1 MFNFLKNL
9 LEKAAEGLP
18 GAAASHQPWQAAGLS
33 EPQFMAVVLLLQ
45 LSHADFDSTEQ
56 EQQLVLHYIE
66 REYALARP
74 LAQQVLVQANQLAAD
89 ATCLHAYTSKLKVLT
104 EPERLALLNQLW
116 QLAWADG
123 SVDPNEEM
131 MLRKVADL
139 LFIRHSDFIKAKLA
153 NQPAAG

>member
-1 MFNFLKNL
+1 LFNFLKNL
-9 LEKAAEGLP
+9 LEKASEGLA
-18 GAAASHQPWQAAGLS
+18 GDTGQQAIWQNAGLS
-33 EPQFMAVVLLLQ
+33 ETQFMALVLLLQ

-56 EQQLVLHYIE
+56 EQQLVLGYLQ
-66 REYALARP
+66 REYQLAP
-74 LAQQVLVQANQLAAD
+74 AIAQQVLAQANQLAAD
-89 ATCLHAYTSKLKVLT
+89 ATCLHAYTSKLKVLSET
-104 EPERLALLNQLW
+104 ERLALLNQLW

-153 NQPAAG
+153 NQPA

>member
-9 LEKAAEGLP
+9 LEKASEGLA
-18 GAAASHQPWQAAGLS
+18 GSAGQQAVWQNAGLS
-33 EPQFMAVVLLLQ
+33 ETQFMAVVLLLQ

-56 EQQLVLHYIE
+56 EQQLVLGYLQ
-66 REYALARP
+66 REYQLAPDIAR
-74 LAQQVLVQANQLAAD
+74 QVLAQANQLAAD
-89 ATCLHAYTSKLKVLT
+89 ATCLHAYTSKLKVLSET
-104 EPERLALLNQLW
+104 ERLVLLNQLW

-153 NQPAAG
+153 NQPA

>member
-9 LEKAAEGLP
+9 LEKASEGLA
-18 GAAASHQPWQAAGLS
+18 GNAGQQAIWQNAGLS
-33 EPQFMAVVLLLQ
+33 ETQFMAVVLLLQ

-56 EQQLVLHYIE
+56 EQQLVLGYLQ
-66 REYALARP
+66 REYQLAP
-74 LAQQVLVQANQLAAD
+74 AIAQQVLAQANQLAAD
-89 ATCLHAYTSKLKVLT
+89 ATCLHAYTSKLKVLSET
-104 EPERLALLNQLW
+104 ERLALLNQLW

-153 NQPAAG
+153 NQPA

>member
-9 LEKAAEGLP
+9 LEKASEGLA
-18 GAAASHQPWQAAGLS
+18 GSAGQQAVWQNAGLS
-33 EPQFMAVVLLLQ
+33 ETQFMAVVLLLQ

-56 EQQLVLHYIE
+56 EQQLVLGYLQ
-66 REYALARP
+66 REYQLAP
-74 LAQQVLVQANQLAAD
+74 AIAQQVLAQANPLAAD
-89 ATCLHAYTSKLKVLT
+89 ATCLHAYTSKLKVLSET
-104 EPERLALLNQLW
+104 ERLVLLNQLW

-153 NQPAAG
+153 NQPA

>member
-1 MFNFLKNL
+1 LFNFLKNL
-9 LEKAAEGLP
+9 LEKASEGLA
-18 GAAASHQPWQAAGLS
+18 GSAGQQAVWQNAGLS
-33 EPQFMAVVLLLQ
+33 ETQFMAVVLLLQ

-56 EQQLVLHYIE
+56 EQQLVLGYLQ
-66 REYALARP
+66 REYQLAP
-74 LAQQVLVQANQLAAD
+74 AIAQQVLAQANQLAAD
-89 ATCLHAYTSKLKVLT
+89 ATCLHAYTSKLKVLSET
-104 EPERLALLNQLW
+104 ERLVLLNQLW

-153 NQPAAG
+153 NQPA

>member
-9 LEKAAEGLP
+9 LEKASEGLA
-18 GAAASHQPWQAAGLS
+18 GNAGQQAVWQNAGLS
-33 EPQFMAVVLLLQ
+33 ETQFMAVVLLLQ

-56 EQQLVLHYIE
+56 EQELVLGYLQ
-66 REYALARP
+66 REYQLAP
-74 LAQQVLVQANQLAAD
+74 AIAQQVLAQANQLAAD
-89 ATCLHAYTSKLKVLT
+89 ATCLHAYTSKLKVLSET
-104 EPERLALLNQLW
+104 ERLVLLNQLW

-123 SVDPNEEM
+123 NVDPNEEM

-153 NQPAAG
+153 NQPA

>member
-9 LEKAAEGLP
+9 LEKASEGLA
-18 GAAASHQPWQAAGLS
+18 GSAGQQAVWQNAGLS
-33 EPQFMAVVLLLQ
+33 ETQFMAVVLLLQ

-56 EQQLVLHYIE
+56 EQQLVLGYLQ
-66 REYALARP
+66 REYQLAP
-74 LAQQVLVQANQLAAD
+74 DIAQQVLAQANQLAAD
-89 ATCLHAYTSKLKVLT
+89 ATCLHAYTSKLKVLSET
-104 EPERLALLNQLW
+104 ERLVLLNQLW

-153 NQPAAG
+153 NQPA

>member
-9 LEKAAEGLP
+9 LEKASEGLA
-18 GAAASHQPWQAAGLS
+18 GSAGQQAIWQNDGLS
-33 EPQFMAVVLLLQ
+33 ETQFMAVVLLLQ

-56 EQQLVLHYIE
+56 EQQLVLGYLQ
-66 REYALARP
+66 REYQLAP
-74 LAQQVLVQANQLAAD
+74 DIAQQVLAQANQLAAD
-89 ATCLHAYTSKLKVLT
+89 ATCLHAYTSKLKVLSET
-104 EPERLALLNQLW
+104 ERLVLLNQLW

-153 NQPAAG
+153 NQPA

>member
-9 LEKAAEGLP
+9 LEKASEGLA
-18 GAAASHQPWQAAGLS
+18 GNTGQQAIWQNAGLS
-33 EPQFMAVVLLLQ
+33 ETQFMALVLLLQ

-56 EQQLVLHYIE
+56 EQQLVLGYLQ
-66 REYALARP
+66 REYQLAP
-74 LAQQVLVQANQLAAD
+74 AIAQQVLAQANQLAAD
-89 ATCLHAYTSKLKVLT
+89 ATCLHAYTSKLKVLSET
-104 EPERLALLNQLW
+104 ERLALLNQLW

-153 NQPAAG
+153 NQPA

>member
-9 LEKAAEGLP
+9 LEKASEGLA
-18 GAAASHQPWQAAGLS
+18 GSAGQQTVWQNAGLS
-33 EPQFMAVVLLLQ
+33 ETQFMAVVLLLQ

-56 EQQLVLHYIE
+56 EQQLLLGYLQ
-66 REYALARP
+66 REYQLAP
-74 LAQQVLVQANQLAAD
+74 DIAQQVLAQANQLAAD
-89 ATCLHAYTSKLKVLT
+89 ATCLHAYTSKLKVLSET
-104 EPERLALLNQLW
+104 ERLVLLNQLW

-153 NQPAAG
+153 NQPA

>member
-1 MFNFLKNL
+1 LFNFLKNL
-9 LEKAAEGLP
+9 LEKASEGLA
-18 GAAASHQPWQAAGLS
+18 GSAGQQAVWQNAGLS
-33 EPQFMAVVLLLQ
+33 ETQFMAVVLLLQ

-56 EQQLVLHYIE
+56 EQQLVLGYLQ
-66 REYALARP
+66 REYQLAP
-74 LAQQVLVQANQLAAD
+74 DIAQQVLAQANQLAAD
-89 ATCLHAYTSKLKVLT
+89 ATCLHAYTSKLKVLSET
-104 EPERLALLNQLW
+104 ERLVLLNQLW

-153 NQPAAG
+153 NQPA

>member
-9 LEKAAEGLP
+9 LEKASEGLA
-18 GAAASHQPWQAAGLS
+18 GSAGQQAIWQNAGLS
-33 EPQFMAVVLLLQ
+33 ETQFMAVVLLLQ

-56 EQQLVLHYIE
+56 EQQLVLGYLQ
-66 REYALARP
+66 REYQLAP
-74 LAQQVLVQANQLAAD
+74 DIAQQVLAQANQLAAD
-89 ATCLHAYTSKLKVLT
+89 ATCLHAYTSKLKVLSET
-104 EPERLALLNQLW
+104 ERLALLNQLW

-153 NQPAAG
+153 NQPA

>member
-1 MFNFLKNL
+1 LFNFLKNL
-9 LEKAAEGLP
+9 LEKASGGLA
-18 GAAASHQPWQAAGLS
+18 GSAGQQAVWKNAGLS
-33 EPQFMAVVLLLQ
+33 ESQFMAVVLLLQ

-56 EQQLVLHYIE
+56 EQQLVLGYLQ
-66 REYALARP
+66 REYQLAP
-74 LAQQVLVQANQLAAD
+74 DIAQQVLAQANQLAAD
-89 ATCLHAYTSKLKVLT
+89 ATCLHAYTSKLKVLSET
-104 EPERLALLNQLW
+104 ERLALLNQLW

-153 NQPAAG
+153 NQPA

>member
-1 MFNFLKNL
+1 LFNFLKNL
-9 LEKAAEGLP
+9 LEKASEGLA
-18 GAAASHQPWQAAGLS
+18 GNTGQQAIWQNAGLS
-33 EPQFMAVVLLLQ
+33 ETQFMAVVLLLQ

-56 EQQLVLHYIE
+56 EQQLVLGYLQ
-66 REYALARP
+66 REYQLAP
-74 LAQQVLVQANQLAAD
+74 AIAQQVLAQANQLAAD
-89 ATCLHAYTSKLKVLT
+89 ATCLHAYTSKLKVLSET
-104 EPERLALLNQLW
+104 ERLALLNQLW

-153 NQPAAG
+153 NQPA

>member
-1 MFNFLKNL
+1 M
-9 LEKAAEGLP
+9 
-18 GAAASHQPWQAAGLS
+18 
-33 EPQFMAVVLLLQ
+33 VLLQ

-56 EQQLVLHYIE
+56 EQQLVLGYLQ
-66 REYALARP
+66 REYQLAP
-74 LAQQVLVQANQLAAD
+74 AIAQQVLAQANQLAAD
-89 ATCLHAYTSKLKVLT
+89 ATCLHAYTSKLKVLSET
-104 EPERLALLNQLW
+104 ERLVLLNQLW

-153 NQPAAG
+153 NQPA

>member
-9 LEKAAEGLP
+9 LEKASEGLA
-18 GAAASHQPWQAAGLS
+18 GNTGQQAIWQNAGLS
-33 EPQFMAVVLLLQ
+33 ETQFMAVVLLLQ

-56 EQQLVLHYIE
+56 EQQLVLGYLQ
-66 REYALARP
+66 REYQLAP
-74 LAQQVLVQANQLAAD
+74 AIAQQVLAQANQLAAD
-89 ATCLHAYTSKLKVLT
+89 ATCLHAYTSKLKVLSET
-104 EPERLALLNQLW
+104 ERLALLNQLW
-116 QLAWADG
+116 QVAWADG

-153 NQPAAG
+153 NQPA

>member
-9 LEKAAEGLP
+9 LEKASEGLA
-18 GAAASHQPWQAAGLS
+18 GNTGQQAIWQNAGLS
-33 EPQFMAVVLLLQ
+33 ETQFMAVVLLLQ

-56 EQQLVLHYIE
+56 EQQLVLGYLQ
-66 REYALARP
+66 REYQLAP
-74 LAQQVLVQANQLAAD
+74 AIAQQVLAQANQLAAD
-89 ATCLHAYTSKLKVLT
+89 ATCLHAYTSKLKVLSET
-104 EPERLALLNQLW
+104 ERLALLNQLW

-153 NQPAAG
+153 NQPA

>member
-9 LEKAAEGLP
+9 LEKASEGLA
-18 GAAASHQPWQAAGLS
+18 GNAGQQAIWQNAGLS
-33 EPQFMAVVLLLQ
+33 ETQFMAVVLLLQ

-56 EQQLVLHYIE
+56 EQHLVLGYLQ
-66 REYALARP
+66 REYQLAP
-74 LAQQVLVQANQLAAD
+74 AIAQQVLAQANQLAAD
-89 ATCLHAYTSKLKVLT
+89 ATCLHAYTSKLKVLSET
-104 EPERLALLNQLW
+104 ERLALLNQLW

-153 NQPAAG
+153 NQPA

>member
-9 LEKAAEGLP
+9 LEKASEGLA
-18 GAAASHQPWQAAGLS
+18 GSAGQQAVWQNAGLS
-33 EPQFMAVVLLLQ
+33 ETQFMAVVLLLQ

-56 EQQLVLHYIE
+56 EQQLVLGYLQ
-66 REYALARP
+66 REYQLAP
-74 LAQQVLVQANQLAAD
+74 DIAQQVLAQANQLAAD
-89 ATCLHAYTSKLKVLT
+89 ATCLHAYTSKLKVLSET
-104 EPERLALLNQLW
+104 ERLALLNQLW

-153 NQPAAG
+153 NQPA

>member
-9 LEKAAEGLP
+9 LEKASEGLA
-18 GAAASHQPWQAAGLS
+18 GSAGQQAAWQNAGLS
-33 EPQFMAVVLLLQ
+33 ETQFMAVVLLLQ

-56 EQQLVLHYIE
+56 EQQLVLGYLQ
-66 REYALARP
+66 REYQLAP
-74 LAQQVLVQANQLAAD
+74 DIAQQVLAQANQLAAD
-89 ATCLHAYTSKLKVLT
+89 ATCLHAYTSKLKVLSET
-104 EPERLALLNQLW
+104 ERLVLLNQLW

-153 NQPAAG
+153 NQPA

>member
-1 MFNFLKNL
+1 LFNFLKNL
-9 LEKAAEGLP
+9 LEKASEGLA
-18 GAAASHQPWQAAGLS
+18 GNAGQQAIWQNAGLS
-33 EPQFMAVVLLLQ
+33 ETQFMAVVLLLQ

-56 EQQLVLHYIE
+56 EQQLVLGYLQ
-66 REYALARP
+66 REYQLAP
-74 LAQQVLVQANQLAAD
+74 DIAQQVLAQANQLAAD
-89 ATCLHAYTSKLKVLT
+89 ATCLHAYTSKLKVLSET
-104 EPERLALLNQLW
+104 ERLVLLNQLW

-153 NQPAAG
+153 NQPA

>member
-9 LEKAAEGLP
+9 LEKASEGLA
-18 GAAASHQPWQAAGLS
+18 GNAGQQAIWQNAGLS
-33 EPQFMAVVLLLQ
+33 ETQFMALVLLLQ

-56 EQQLVLHYIE
+56 EQQLVLGYLQ
-66 REYALARP
+66 REYQLAP
-74 LAQQVLVQANQLAAD
+74 AIAQQVLAQANQLAAD
-89 ATCLHAYTSKLKVLT
+89 ATCLHAYTSKLKVLSET
-104 EPERLALLNQLW
+104 ERLALLNQLW

-153 NQPAAG
+153 NQPA

>member
-9 LEKAAEGLP
+9 LEKASEGLA
-18 GAAASHQPWQAAGLS
+18 GSAGQQAVWQNAGLS
-33 EPQFMAVVLLLQ
+33 ETQFMAVVLLLQ

-56 EQQLVLHYIE
+56 EQQLVLGYLQ
-66 REYALARP
+66 REYQLAP
-74 LAQQVLVQANQLAAD
+74 DIAQQVLAQANQLATD
-89 ATCLHAYTSKLKVLT
+89 ATCLHAYTSKLKVLSET
-104 EPERLALLNQLW
+104 ERLVLLNQLW

-153 NQPAAG
+153 NQPA

>member
-9 LEKAAEGLP
+9 LEKASEGLA
-18 GAAASHQPWQAAGLS
+18 GNAGQQAIWQNAGLS
-33 EPQFMAVVLLLQ
+33 ETQFMAVVLLLQ

-56 EQQLVLHYIE
+56 EQQLVLGYLQ
-66 REYALARP
+66 REYQLAP
-74 LAQQVLVQANQLAAD
+74 DIAQQVLAQANQLAAD
-89 ATCLHAYTSKLKVLT
+89 ATCLHAYTSKLKVLSET
-104 EPERLALLNQLW
+104 ERLVLLNQLW

-123 SVDPNEEM
+123 NVDPNEEM

-153 NQPAAG
+153 NQPA

>member
-9 LEKAAEGLP
+9 LEKASEGLA
-18 GAAASHQPWQAAGLS
+18 GSAGQQAVWQNAGLS
-33 EPQFMAVVLLLQ
+33 ETQFMAVVLLLQ

-56 EQQLVLHYIE
+56 EQQLVLGYLQ
-66 REYALARP
+66 REYQLAP
-74 LAQQVLVQANQLAAD
+74 AIAQQVLAQANQLAAD
-89 ATCLHAYTSKLKVLT
+89 ATCLHAYTSKLKVLSET
-104 EPERLALLNQLW
+104 ERLALLNQLW

-153 NQPAAG
+153 NQPA

>member
-9 LEKAAEGLP
+9 LEKASEGLA
-18 GAAASHQPWQAAGLS
+18 GSAGQQAVWQNAGLS
-33 EPQFMAVVLLLQ
+33 ETQFMAVVLLLQ

-56 EQQLVLHYIE
+56 EQQLVLGYLQ
-66 REYALARP
+66 REYQLAP
-74 LAQQVLVQANQLAAD
+74 AIAQQVLAQANQLAAD
-89 ATCLHAYTSKLKVLT
+89 ATCLHAYTSKLKMLSET
-104 EPERLALLNQLW
+104 ERLALLNQLW

-153 NQPAAG
+153 NQPA

>member
-9 LEKAAEGLP
+9 LEKASEGLA
-18 GAAASHQPWQAAGLS
+18 GDTGQQAIWQNAGLS
-33 EPQFMAVVLLLQ
+33 ETQFMALVLLLQ

-56 EQQLVLHYIE
+56 EQQLVLGYLQ
-66 REYALARP
+66 REYQLAP
-74 LAQQVLVQANQLAAD
+74 AIAQQVLAQANQLAAD
-89 ATCLHAYTSKLKVLT
+89 ATCLHAYTSKLKVLSET
-104 EPERLALLNQLW
+104 ERLALLNQLW

-153 NQPAAG
+153 NQPA

>member
-9 LEKAAEGLP
+9 LEKASEGLA
-18 GAAASHQPWQAAGLS
+18 GSAGQQAVWQNAGLS
-33 EPQFMAVVLLLQ
+33 ETQFMAVVLLLQ

-56 EQQLVLHYIE
+56 EQQLVLGYLQ
-66 REYALARP
+66 REYQLAP
-74 LAQQVLVQANQLAAD
+74 AIAQQVLAQANQLAAD
-89 ATCLHAYTSKLKVLT
+89 ATCLHAYTSKLKVLSET
-104 EPERLALLNQLW
+104 ERLVLLNQLW

-153 NQPAAG
+153 NQPA

>member
-9 LEKAAEGLP
+9 LEKASEGLA
-18 GAAASHQPWQAAGLS
+18 GNASQHAVWQKAGLS
-33 EPQFMAVVLLLQ
+33 ETQFMAVVLLLQ

-56 EQQLVLHYIE
+56 EQQLVLGYLQ
-66 REYALARP
+66 REYQLAP
-74 LAQQVLVQANQLAAD
+74 DIAQQVLAQANQLAAD
-89 ATCLHAYTSKLKVLT
+89 ATCLHAYTSKLKVLSET
-104 EPERLALLNQLW
+104 ERLALLNQLW

-153 NQPAAG
+153 NQPA

>member
-9 LEKAAEGLP
+9 LEKASEGLA
-18 GAAASHQPWQAAGLS
+18 GNAGQQAVWQNAGLS
-33 EPQFMAVVLLLQ
+33 ETQFMAVVLLLQ

-56 EQQLVLHYIE
+56 EQHLVLGYLQ
-66 REYALARP
+66 REYQLAP
-74 LAQQVLVQANQLAAD
+74 DIAQQVLAQANQLAAD
-89 ATCLHAYTSKLKVLT
+89 ATCLHAYTSKLKVLS
-104 EPERLALLNQLW
+104 EAERLSLLNQLW

-153 NQPAAG
+153 NQPA

>member
-9 LEKAAEGLP
+9 LEKASEGLA
-18 GAAASHQPWQAAGLS
+18 GSAGQQAVWQNAGLS
-33 EPQFMAVVLLLQ
+33 ETQFMAVVLLLQ

-56 EQQLVLHYIE
+56 EQQLVLGYLQ
-66 REYALARP
+66 REYQLAP
-74 LAQQVLVQANQLAAD
+74 DIAQQVLAQANQLAAD
-89 ATCLHAYTSKLKVLT
+89 ATCLHAYTSKLKVLSET
-104 EPERLALLNQLW
+104 ERLVLLNQLW

-123 SVDPNEEM
+123 NVDPNEEM

-153 NQPAAG
+153 NQPA

>member
-9 LEKAAEGLP
+9 LEKASEGLA
-18 GAAASHQPWQAAGLS
+18 GNAGQQAVWQNAGLS
-33 EPQFMAVVLLLQ
+33 ETQFMAVVLLLQ

-56 EQQLVLHYIE
+56 EQQLVLGYLQ
-66 REYALARP
+66 REYQLAP
-74 LAQQVLVQANQLAAD
+74 DIAQQVLAQANQLAAD
-89 ATCLHAYTSKLKVLT
+89 ATCLHAYTSKLKVLSET
-104 EPERLALLNQLW
+104 ERLVLLNQLW

-153 NQPAAG
+153 NQPA